1 MRLLVL
7 KRFRTSKTIK
17 KIMIYSFSKRYPA
30 GKTKLLSKMML
41 LKDWN
46 INKTVVEYETA
57 PD

>member
-1 MRLLVL
+1 
-7 KRFRTSKTIK
+7 
-17 KIMIYSFSKRYPA
+17 MIYSFSGCYPA

-57 PD
+57 QTKYLVQ